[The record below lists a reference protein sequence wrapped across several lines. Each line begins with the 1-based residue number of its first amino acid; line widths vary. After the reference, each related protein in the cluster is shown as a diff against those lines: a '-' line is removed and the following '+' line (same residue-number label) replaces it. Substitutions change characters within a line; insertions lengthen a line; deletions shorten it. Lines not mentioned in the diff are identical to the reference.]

1 MVKLRIE
8 RGSSK
13 TLLSHTLQNIHK
25 VEIFKRQP
33 NANVIQRFANV
44 ELRIGNHDQ
53 SGKGAVRLTDNP
65 LVRVHVGGDLD
76 PEPAIIELERPADG
90 RYLTLQIVAQSV
102 LDVGE
107 LTVYNE

>member
-1 MVKLRIE
+1 MRIAQAAIN
-8 RGSSK
+8 
-13 TLLSHTLQNIHK
+13 TLLSHTLQNMHR

-33 NANVIQRFANV
+33 NENVIQRFANV

-53 SGKGAVRLTDNP
+53 SGKGPVRLTDNP
-65 LVRVHVGGDLD
+65 LVKVHVGGDLD